1 MSNIDPELEAYLQ
14 SLSEKEIKAYHI
26 AKDHL
31 GMTYQYEKSIG
42 YLAWKK
48 QQKEINIESSTTT

>member
-48 QQKEINIESSTTT
+48 QQNEINIESS

>member
-1 MSNIDPELEAYLQ
+1 MSKPNSDPELEAYLQ
-14 SLSEKEIKAYHI
+14 SLSPKEVKAYYI

-48 QQKEINIESSTTT
+48 SQTENK

>member
-1 MSNIDPELEAYLQ
+1 MSKPNSDPELEAYLN
-14 SLSEKEIKAYHI
+14 SLSPKELNAYHI

-48 QQKEINIESSTTT
+48 SQTENK

>member
-1 MSNIDPELEAYLQ
+1 MSITDHELEAYLQ

-48 QQKEINIESSTTT
+48 QQNETKTELTSR

>member
-1 MSNIDPELEAYLQ
+1 MSEPNSDPELEAYLQ
-14 SLSEKEIKAYHI
+14 SLSPKEVKAYHI

-48 QQKEINIESSTTT
+48 NLDKNPLIL

>member
-1 MSNIDPELEAYLQ
+1 MLNDNHDPELEAYLK
-14 SLSEKEIKAYHI
+14 SLSPKEIKAYHI
-26 AKDHL
+26 AKNHL

-48 QQKEINIESSTTT
+48 TQLEKNK

>member
-1 MSNIDPELEAYLQ
+1 MSDTDQELEAYLR
-14 SLSEKEIKAYHI
+14 SLSEKELKAYHI

-48 QQKEINIESSTTT
+48 QQTDKKEQN

>member
-1 MSNIDPELEAYLQ
+1 MSKPDSDPELEAYLQ
-14 SLSEKEIKAYHI
+14 SLSPKEVKAYHI

-48 QQKEINIESSTTT
+48 SQTENK